1 MAVPIDCHADET
13 NRLMRPTL
21 VFPANLDIPPT
32 SADRS
37 IVLIGR
43 HPQCDV
49 VLPLGSVSRRHCVLV
64 ESDDELVIRDLGS
77 RHGVW
82 VNGRRVEESSL
93 NVGDELAIGPVIV
106 RVVDPGRY
114 AANDVRE
121 DSEEVTET
129 STEISDLRPSAS
141 NSPRVE
147 DSGLMVTEPIR
158 PPESDLQVRTGEA
171 EKTRLSLRNVPD
183 DSDDDDIPSDSKLEE
198 VI

>member
-1 MAVPIDCHADET
+1 
-13 NRLMRPTL
+13 MRPTL
-21 VFPANLDIPPT
+21 VFPQNLDIPPT
-32 SADRS
+32 TADRS

-49 VLPLGSVSRRHCVLV
+49 VLPLGAVSRRHCVLV

-106 RVVDPGRY
+106 RVVDPAGH

-121 DSEEVTET
+121 DSEEVAET
-129 STEISDLRPSAS
+129 STEISDLRPPSS
-141 NSPRVE
+141 NPPRAG

-158 PPESDLQVRTGEA
+158 PPEPDLQVRTSEA

-183 DSDDDDIPSDSKLEE
+183 DSDDEDIPSDSKLEE
-198 VI
+198 VL